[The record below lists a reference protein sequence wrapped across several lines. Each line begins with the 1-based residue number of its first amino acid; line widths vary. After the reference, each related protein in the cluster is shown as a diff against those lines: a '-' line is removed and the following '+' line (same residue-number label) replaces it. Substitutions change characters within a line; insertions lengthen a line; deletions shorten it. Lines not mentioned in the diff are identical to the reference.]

1 MFLTCSSFY
10 YLQTVD
16 EHYYFYYPFLNCQ
29 RKDMKLTTTE
39 HWVFQWGSCSK
50 PGQEQ
55 LCTWHVSGWPE
66 MWNEAQSL
74 LSVRELV
81 QHAPVGLRGVE
92 NTPLSQL
99 DAPSLRWVR
108 CLVLLQDETGWDSHP
123 FHAWKC
129 WNVSEYT
136 GKKKK
141 IGCCSLNTLF
151 MKLSHL
157 QGELVRV
164 TCCHGAWSKM
174 GWCVS
179 WSALPAGRQHLMMG
193 KGISVLP
200 CRELSCNEAC
210 WRSEGCQ
217 HSVKQVVDS
226 LWPSRPAL
234 LATASAAVA

>member
-16 EHYYFYYPFLNCQ
+16 EHYYFYYSFLNCQ

-108 CLVLLQDETGWDSHP
+108 CLVLLQDETGRDSHP

-141 IGCCSLNTLF
+141 KLAAAAWTLCSWNSAISKESLCE
-151 MKLSHL
+151 SPA
-157 QGELVRV
+157 V
-164 TCCHGAWSKM
+164 TEPGPRWDGACPGQPYPLAGNIWWW
-174 GWCVS
+174 GRA
-179 WSALPAGRQHLMMG
+179 SACYLAA
-193 KGISVLP
+193 
-200 CRELSCNEAC
+200 SC
-210 WRSEGCQ
+210 
-217 HSVKQVVDS
+217 
-226 LWPSRPAL
+226 
-234 LATASAAVA
+234 LATRLADNQRGASIAWNR

>member
-16 EHYYFYYPFLNCQ
+16 ERYYFYYSFLNCQ
-29 RKDMKLTTTE
+29 RKDIKLTTTE
-39 HWVFQWGSCSK
+39 HWVFQWGICSK

-55 LCTWHVSGWPE
+55 LCTWHVCGWPE

-123 FHAWKC
+123 FRAWKC

-136 GKKKK
+136 GKKNWLLQPEHFVHETQP
-141 IGCCSLNTLF
+141 SPRRARA
-151 MKLSHL
+151 SHL
-157 QGELVRV
+157 LSRSLVQDGMVHVLVSPTRWQATSDDGEGHQRATLPRAVLQQGSLTIRGV
-164 TCCHGAWSKM
+164 
-174 GWCVS
+174 
-179 WSALPAGRQHLMMG
+179 PA
-193 KGISVLP
+193 
-200 CRELSCNEAC
+200 
-210 WRSEGCQ
+210 
-217 HSVKQVVDS
+217 
-226 LWPSRPAL
+226 
-234 LATASAAVA
+234 